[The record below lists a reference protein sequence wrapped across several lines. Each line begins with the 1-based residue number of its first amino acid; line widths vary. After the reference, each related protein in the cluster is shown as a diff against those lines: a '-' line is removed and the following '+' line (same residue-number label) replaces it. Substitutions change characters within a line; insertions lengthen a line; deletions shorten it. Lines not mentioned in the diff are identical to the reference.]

1 MSSFHNAI
9 DAYKN
14 FDEFLG
20 SIMQHE
26 DLDVELHLT
35 GSNNPIV
42 DIKVN
47 DTLTQV
53 ALNQGSNVL
62 NFKDVCGS
70 DNNIALSLVN
80 KNNKDTIIDNNGNIV
95 NDKFV
100 LIDKFIINDVDIF
113 TDDEFFYNVPT
124 YSVGEEV
131 LDISKPGF
139 WHNAKLE
146 LDFKGPFTSYYLQ
159 NSTHTHWHPTAH
171 SDFSYLFNDVETL
184 LDRLK

>member
-26 DLDVELHLT
+26 DLDIELHLT

-100 LIDKFIINDVDIF
+100 LIDKFIINNVDKNK
-113 TDDEFFYNVPT
+113 T
-124 YSVGEEV
+124 S
-131 LDISKPGF
+131 
-139 WHNAKLE
+139 
-146 LDFKGPFTSYYLQ
+146 FK
-159 NSTHTHWHPTAH
+159 
-171 SDFSYLFNDVETL
+171 
-184 LDRLK
+184 